1 MSLITVAAAKGSPGA
16 TTTALVLGALW
27 PRQVLVAE
35 CDASGSDIPI
45 RMAAAD
51 GGVLD
56 PDRGLLS
63 LAAAGRKGLT
73 PDLVLGHTQ
82 EVVGGLEVL
91 AGVRMPE
98 QATGMTNVWPVL
110 GQTLDAIPDYD
121 VLADCG
127 RIGATTPQSAILR
140 ASRLLILVTSAEPS
154 SVVHL
159 RERLTVLASQLDASS
174 PTGTPIAVAVIAP
187 PRARETVDQVWEAVQ
202 RTEVPLQR
210 VWHLAEDPKG
220 AAFFRGH
227 VVGRA
232 DRTPLVRSARAIAD
246 DAAAMVAPFFQET
259 AQEDVEEP
267 EGDEPQA
274 REPET
279 GPQQAALTPSTPGR
293 PVQAGPQGDDSPT
306 QPIRRDAGRG
316 ANR

>member
-1 MSLITVAAAKGSPGA
+1 MSLIAVASAKGSPGV

-27 PRQVLVAE
+27 PREVLVAE
-35 CDASGSDIPI
+35 CDASGSDIPV
-45 RMAAAD
+45 RMPAAD

-82 EVVGGLEVL
+82 EITGGLEVL

-98 QATGMTNVWPVL
+98 QAAGMTNVWPVL

-140 ASRLLILVTSAEPS
+140 ASRLLIMVTSAEPS

-159 RERLTVLASQLDASS
+159 RERLTVLADQLDSSS

-187 PRARETVDQVWEAVQ
+187 PRARETVDQVWEALQ
-202 RTEVPLQR
+202 RAEVPLHR
-210 VWHLAEDPKG
+210 VWHLAQDPKG
-220 AAFFRGH
+220 AGFFRGH
-227 VVGRA
+227 VVGRP
-232 DRTPLVRSARAIAD
+232 DRTPLVRSARAIAE
-246 DAAAMVAPFFQET
+246 DAAAIVAPFFQES
-259 AQEDVEEP
+259 AQEIADEP
-267 EGDEPQA
+267 SGDEVPA
-274 REPET
+274 REARP
-279 GPQQAALTPSTPGR
+279 GRQAALSPNVATQSAPSR
-293 PVQAGPQGDDSPT
+293 PQGDDSPT
-306 QPIRRDAGRG
+306 QPIARDAARG